1 MTVIDLE
8 KEIINNH
15 SDEEVIAFLYKV
27 MSGVVKNYN
36 SGLGEKSPEYLW
48 GSFADVVMVKSI
60 LGEMK
65 HRNDA
70 KEALKQ
76 NVVQ

>member
-1 MTVIDLE
+1 MTIIDLE

-15 SDEEVIAFLYKV
+15 SDEEIIAFLYKV
-27 MSGVVKNYN
+27 MSGIAKNYN
-36 SGLGEKSPEYLW
+36 SGLSEKSSEYLW

-65 HRNDA
+65 HRNDER
-70 KEALKQ
+70 EAQ
-76 NVVQ
+76 RQSMIQ

>member
-1 MTVIDLE
+1 MTVDLE

-27 MSGVVKNYN
+27 MGGVVKNYN
-36 SGLGEKSPEYLW
+36 SGLTANNPNYLW

-60 LGEMK
+60 LGQMK
-65 HRNDA
+65 QRNDA

-76 NVVQ
+76 NMIQ

>member
-1 MTVIDLE
+1 MTITDLE

-15 SDEEVIAFLYKV
+15 SDKEVIAFLYKV

-36 SGLGEKSPEYLW
+36 NGLNEKSSEYLW

-65 HRNDA
+65 HRDDA
-70 KEALKQ
+70 IEAQKQ
-76 NVVQ
+76 PMIK